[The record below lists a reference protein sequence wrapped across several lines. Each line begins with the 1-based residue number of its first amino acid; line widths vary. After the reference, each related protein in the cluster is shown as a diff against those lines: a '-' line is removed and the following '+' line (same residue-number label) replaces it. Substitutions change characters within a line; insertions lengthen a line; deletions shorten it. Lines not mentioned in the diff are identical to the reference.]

1 MPNVN
6 FLANTRRSII
16 KLRLHLFLHLLPF
29 LRGWRNVRNAAPKR
43 RAVSDKIACKC
54 ELFFPPF
61 RTCWNWSA
69 NNTQKKHTTLSSRSD
84 GQKLGVALRQS
95 VPWRYRFRDI
105 DDDDDDNIPKTLLLL
120 LLCRGF
126 GARRLRHR
134 DAVVPTIG
142 SHPARNGP
150 RSKMAPAT
158 ATASALEGRRIP
170 MIDVEDVKAT
180 IYATLS
186 WLASPAAVSIV
197 RR

>member
-1 MPNVN
+1 MRPPNGAPCRTKS
-6 FLANTRRSII
+6 LANA
-16 KLRLHLFLHLLPF
+16 
-29 LRGWRNVRNAAPKR
+29 NY
-43 RAVSDKIACKC
+43 
-54 ELFFPPF
+54 FFPRLGPAGTG
-61 RTCWNWSA
+61 RQT
-69 NNTQKKHTTLSSRSD
+69 THKKKHTTLSSRSD

-105 DDDDDDNIPKTLLLL
+105 DDDDDNIPKTLLLL

-158 ATASALEGRRIP
+158 ATASAFEGRRIP